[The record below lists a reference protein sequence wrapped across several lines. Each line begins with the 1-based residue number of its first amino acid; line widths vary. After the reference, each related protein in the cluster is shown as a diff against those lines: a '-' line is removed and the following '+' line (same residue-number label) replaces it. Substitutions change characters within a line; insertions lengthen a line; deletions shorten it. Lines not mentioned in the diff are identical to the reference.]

1 MDKCTFCEIV
11 LGNLETQIIFND
23 KHTLCFLDKKPI
35 FHGHCLII
43 PKQHIM
49 TLEEIPKPLLGLLFW
64 NARLLSEAIEEAL
77 GAEGTF
83 IALNNK
89 ISQSVPHLHV
99 HVVPRRHKDGLRGF
113 FWPRTK
119 YENEKQASEI
129 AMKIA
134 SSYEKISRETV
145 EEGSVE

>member
-1 MDKCTFCEIV
+1 MEKCTFCDIV
-11 LGNLETQIIFND
+11 IGKIKTSIVFDDN
-23 KHTLCFLDKKPI
+23 HTLCFLDKKPI

-43 PKQHIM
+43 PKQHIA
-49 TLEEIPKPLLGLLFW
+49 TLEEVPKSLLGLLFW
-64 NARLLSEAIEEAL
+64 NARLLSEAIENAL

-89 ISQSVPHLHV
+89 ISQSVPHIHV

-119 YENEKQASEI
+119 YENDEQAIEI
-129 AMKIA
+129 ARKIA
-134 SSYEKISRETV
+134 SSFKQISKERGEKEA
-145 EEGSVE
+145 